1 MVMWSKK
8 IELLKF
14 AFPSRYAEDVCKVIE
29 FMNGYHLELF
39 ELGNEVVQF
48 EFENLTIPY
57 RICIDFSDDILTNN
71 LTLTQQEIYWSI
83 LTRHTNGFYRQLALE
98 KLLSSETTFSKVY
111 EFLLLGE
118 YVMEIVEIIYENI
131 SQDKLKIYAS
141 IFKNDPLFANKIKGR
156 IASSWGKAIRSKY
169 PKGERNY
176 RKYKGR
182 QLLVELNREM
192 NKIEKNT

>member
-1 MVMWSKK
+1 MVKK
-8 IELLKF
+8 NEQPTF
-14 AFPSRYAEDVCKVIE
+14 AFPSQYTEDVSKVIA
-29 FMNGYHLELF
+29 FLDGYNLELF
-39 ELGNEVVQF
+39 ELGSEVVQF

-57 RICIDFSDDILTNN
+57 RICIDFSDDIPTNN

-111 EFLLLGE
+111 ELLLLGE

-131 SQDKLKIYAS
+131 SQEKLKIYAS
-141 IFKNDPLFANKIKGR
+141 IFKHDPLFANKIKGR

-169 PKGERNY
+169 AKGDRIY

-182 QLLVELNREM
+182 RLLVELNREM
-192 NKIEKNT
+192 SKIK